1 MGFTN
6 AERIG
11 MTELFREYS
20 EKLVQVTLPDEI
32 LSYLTTQGLLNRV
45 RDYGKFPSKF
55 RFKPGKNENIVLTF
69 FMDSTFKIHEK
80 LKELKYVVSPKFNIK
95 IDCAFLMVDND
106 GDLKYVW
113 PQRNLAINSVQ
124 EIIND
129 DDFDDLI
136 DEMREM
142 TNVDILH
149 NVCEIHQNQSC
160 FEKSGYR
167 PIGLLTTA
175 FYLAKNSLVPE

>member
-1 MGFTN
+1 MGFTE

-11 MTELFREYS
+11 MLELFRPYS

-32 LSYLTTQGLLNRV
+32 LAFLTTQDLLNRV

-55 RFKPGKNENIVLTF
+55 RFKPGKTENIVLTF

-80 LKELKYVVSPKFNIK
+80 LKELKFILSPQFTIK
-95 IDCAFLMVDND
+95 IDCAFMMKDTD

-113 PQRNLAINSVQ
+113 PQRNLAINSTQ
-124 EIIND
+124 EIKND
-129 DDFDDLI
+129 EDYDELV
-136 DEMREM
+136 DEMRELS
-142 TNVDILH
+142 TVEILH
-149 NVCEIHQNQSC
+149 KVCEIHQNQSC

-175 FYLAKNSLVPE
+175 FYIAKQSHVFE

>member
-80 LKELKYVVSPKFNIK
+80 LKELKYIVSPEFNIK
-95 IDCAFLMVDND
+95 IDCAFMMVDND
-106 GDLKYVW
+106 GDLRHVW
-113 PQRNLAINSVQ
+113 PQGNYQ
-124 EIIND
+124 
-129 DDFDDLI
+129 
-136 DEMREM
+136 
-142 TNVDILH
+142 
-149 NVCEIHQNQSC
+149 
-160 FEKSGYR
+160 
-167 PIGLLTTA
+167 
-175 FYLAKNSLVPE
+175 